1 VLCFLIIILVVKM
14 YVINPKTGRRV
25 KVGGKTHKQMSLAK
39 NRPSTRRSKQIKKSK
54 SGKGSGSRTR
64 GWAAVAPQR
73 GKERTK
79 LSQKCGSKCFLIPK
93 EKKFPICGSLR
104 TTGGKCNVSCRGLL
118 SAKIRASQYKYKGV
132 AQKATKLMK
141 THQC

>member
-1 VLCFLIIILVVKM
+1 M

-25 KVGGKTHKQMSLAK
+25 KVGGKTHKQMS
-39 NRPSTRRSKQIKKSK
+39 SRSKTIKKSK
-54 SGKGSGSRTR
+54 RGEGRGSRTR
-64 GWAAVAPQR
+64 GWAAMAPQR

-79 LSQKCGSKCFLIPK
+79 LSQKCGSKCFLMPK
-93 EKKFPICGSLR
+93 EKKFPICAS
-104 TTGGKCNVSCRGLL
+104 KCNVSCRGLL